1 MLVDKKALT
10 GTGKGFDDYYPTPFF
25 EPHTPYN
32 SFDLLHK
39 QALLHELFFVLF
51 SFFDFLLQKVLQI
64 SQKNDFD
71 PFCSTHISSY
81 EYRQM
86 ISTPF
91 FLALPSIES
100 DGPTYLI
107 TFHHAHSN
115 NLRHRNNQRNRPNTN
130 QKIFGIEKAV
140 DAWLCSSRMI
150 FIGEILFYGIVPF
163 VPHLGDD
170 AVDTSGSKN
179 QIFPGIEIIQIC
191 GISLSVL
198 DFHIMPDIARRLAK
212 RSVADSGFRH
222 SNIWNT
228 VYDSILILL
237 RLSLGKFFDI
247 PVLLLL

>member
-1 MLVDKKALT
+1 MIKCNRLQICLWTKKPLPEPVRALMIII
-10 GTGKGFDDYYPTPFF
+10 PTPFF

-51 SFFDFLLQKVLQI
+51 SFFDFLLQKALQI

-130 QKIFGIEKAV
+130 QK
-140 DAWLCSSRMI
+140 
-150 FIGEILFYGIVPF
+150 
-163 VPHLGDD
+163 
-170 AVDTSGSKN
+170 N
-179 QIFPGIEIIQIC
+179 
-191 GISLSVL
+191 
-198 DFHIMPDIARRLAK
+198 
-212 RSVADSGFRH
+212 
-222 SNIWNT
+222 
-228 VYDSILILL
+228 L
-237 RLSLGKFFDI
+237 RD
-247 PVLLLL
+247 